1 MTKTGRY
8 VCFVVGL
15 VLGIGLILA
24 AGLEAQEASGQA
36 PKKAAAPAIS
46 PEKLPDILA
55 EGSAK
60 LEKDISSL
68 QQELESERQ
77 TLKEITKETEE
88 LRPRVA
94 ALNASMALKKLTLAG
109 AEEEVRVLTK
119 KAGELDS
126 QIETLNRK
134 QEALSKEIQ
143 GNASSLAAV
152 KKQVAKV
159 EKAKHPILRSREMQ
173 NAYKDY
179 QRLAREFD
187 AVASSYKEILAND
200 LEILNTQKKLITE
213 TKTQIEAEYLG
224 ETLKEEILKR
234 HPLGYRLRQL
244 ANILKTLGALP
255 GKAHNWLVHVLQ
267 SGILVLAIKNNWPN
281 LIGLFLFLLLLGVG
295 TRRLRQLL
303 VPELAAWQSQVP
315 ELGLQA
321 LLHFAQIL
329 TAHLFSIGFAA
340 WLYVAFWTLG
350 IIDNKAA
357 WLIFY
362 LTATLVA
369 LRLAINMVHSLFA
382 GVAAGGIL
390 PIAEDLARFY
400 RRHLRFLAMYF
411 FLVGTFFVPNTRY
424 LGFTPEEGNLLRHIS
439 QVILLGWV
447 LWLLRAR
454 YLDPLLAALPVPA
467 FLKSKGFLRA
477 IRSAVTLVFAFVV
490 ISGLLGFRFLSDYVA
505 EAATFTVVVLVL
517 AWILGEGAY
526 AVLRLML
533 HPEVGVLKQKYPEQE
548 RLLTRMYHLLTRLVT
563 TALVVVAVLVALR
576 FWGVEA
582 ARVAWAFQWLTWGP
596 SLGPIKL
603 TPLNLGVTIL
613 VIYLGFWVSRLIR
626 TFMEFKFYPRTDWD
640 PGIQYTISMTIH
652 YVVLVITAV
661 IALNTLGV
669 SLTSLALVAGGL
681 GVGIGFGLQN
691 IVSNF
696 ISGLILLFERPIKV
710 GDMLVVD
717 GQWGMV
723 KEIRVRSTIFQTFD
737 RYILII
743 PNSDLLSG
751 KILNWTHF
759 GWGIN
764 RLTLKVGVSYGSDP
778 RQVTKIIEEVCR
790 ANPRVIDDPPPQIFF
805 EAYGDSSLNFNIWVH
820 LGTPSDRIP
829 ATHEL
834 NSAIFEALQAHGIEI
849 PFPQRDL
856 HVRSWTPDAVPATP
870 TPKKE

>member
-1 MTKTGRY
+1 MTRTSRSL
-8 VCFVVGL
+8 CIVVGL
-15 VLGIGLILA
+15 ILGIGLIWA
-24 AGLEAQEASGQA
+24 PGLEAQKASGQPA
-36 PKKAAAPAIS
+36 KKAAAPATS

-55 EGSAK
+55 EGTAK
-60 LEKDISSL
+60 LEKDIASL
-68 QQELESERQ
+68 RQKLESEKQ
-77 TLKEITKETEE
+77 TLKHFTKETEE
-88 LRPRVA
+88 LRARVA
-94 ALNASMALKKLTLAG
+94 ALNASMALKKLTLAE
-109 AEEEVRVLTK
+109 AEEEIRVLTK
-119 KAGELDS
+119 KAGELNS
-126 QIETLNRK
+126 KIETRNRE
-134 QEALSKEIQ
+134 QEALSKETQEI
-143 GNASSLAAV
+143 ASSLAAI
-152 KKQVAKV
+152 KQQVAEL
-159 EKAKHPILRSREMQ
+159 EKARHPIWRSREMQ
-173 NAYKDY
+173 GVYKHY
-179 QRLAREFD
+179 QKTARELD
-187 AVASSYKEILAND
+187 AVAGNYQEILTKN
-200 LEILNTQKKLITE
+200 LEILNAQKKLITG
-213 TKTQIEAEYLG
+213 TITHIEAEYLG
-224 ETLKEEILKR
+224 KTLKEEILKR

-244 ANILKTLGALP
+244 ANIFQTLGALP
-255 GKAHNWLVHVLQ
+255 GKARNWLVHVFQ
-267 SGILVLAIKNNWPN
+267 SGILVLAIKKNWPN
-281 LIGLFLFLLLLGVG
+281 LIGLLLFLLLLGMG

-303 VPELAAWQSQVP
+303 APELTAWQSQVP

-321 LLHFAQIL
+321 LLQCAQIL
-329 TAHLFSIGFAA
+329 TARLFSIGFAA

-350 IIDNKAA
+350 ILENKVA

-362 LTATLVA
+362 LVATLVA
-369 LRLAINMVHSLFA
+369 LRLAVNMVHSLFA
-382 GVAAGGIL
+382 GKTAGGIL
-390 PIAEDLARFY
+390 PIPEDLARFY

-411 FLVGTFFVPNTRY
+411 FLAGIFIIPNTRY
-424 LGFTPEEGNLLRHIS
+424 LGFTPEEGNLLRYIS

-454 YLDPLLAALPVPA
+454 YLDPLLAGLPVPA
-467 FLKSKGFLRA
+467 FLKSKGFLFI

-505 EAATFTVVVLVL
+505 EGASFTVVVLAL

-526 AVLRLML
+526 GVLRLTL
-533 HPEVGVLKQKYPEQE
+533 HPEVGVLTQKYPEQE
-548 RLLTRMYHLLTRLVT
+548 SLFTSMYHLLTRIVT
-563 TALVVVAVLVALR
+563 AALVVVAVVVALKY
-576 FWGVEA
+576 WGVA
-582 ARVAWAFQWLTWGP
+582 PGRVAWAFQWLTWGP
-596 SLGPIKL
+596 ALGPIKL
-603 TPLNLGVTIL
+603 TPLNLGITIL

-640 PGIQYTISMTIH
+640 TGIQYTISMTIH
-652 YVVLVITAV
+652 YVVLVITALV
-661 IALNTLGV
+661 ALNTLGV
-669 SLTSLALVAGGL
+669 SFTSLALVAGGL

-710 GDMLVVD
+710 GDMLVID

-743 PNSDLLSG
+743 PNSDLISG

-834 NSAIFEALQAHGIEI
+834 NSAIFEAFQAHGIEI

-856 HVRSWTPDAVPATP
+856 HVRSWSHETVPTMP
-870 TPKKE
+870 TSLKE